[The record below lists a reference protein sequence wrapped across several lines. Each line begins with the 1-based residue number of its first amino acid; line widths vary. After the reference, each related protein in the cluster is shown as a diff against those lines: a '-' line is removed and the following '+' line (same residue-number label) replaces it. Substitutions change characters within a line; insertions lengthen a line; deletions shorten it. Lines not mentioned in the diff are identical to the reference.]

1 MVYNRFWVTEW
12 TRFLDLVGS
21 KSARKLL
28 LISWFNFLASD
39 FFFSLLIGTD
49 VLSHGSVSSE
59 GTRTKEESLSFI
71 IDSDIVLYIRTIYV
85 PSWNLKIK
93 TYPV

>member
-1 MVYNRFWVTEW
+1 MVYNRFLVSEW

-28 LISWFNFLASD
+28 LISWFNFLASE
-39 FFFSLLIGTD
+39 FFLSLLIGTD

-71 IDSDIVLYIRTIYV
+71 IDSDIVFYVYVVLYIPPCYI
-85 PSWNLKIK
+85 
-93 TYPV
+93 